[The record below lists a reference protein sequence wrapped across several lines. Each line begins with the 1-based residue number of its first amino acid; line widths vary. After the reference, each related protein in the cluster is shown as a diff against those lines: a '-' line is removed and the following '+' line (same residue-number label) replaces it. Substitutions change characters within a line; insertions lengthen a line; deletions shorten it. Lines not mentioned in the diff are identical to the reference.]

1 MCRINGYPAS
11 DPCVR
16 MPPAG
21 AYWAFFHAKRGG
33 SWAYS
38 SSGVASYNP
47 APGSVVGFRFGS
59 GQQPG
64 IAPPAATKT
73 STPTPT
79 KTVPKPKPKPTTAAP
94 KPTTPKATT
103 PKATSGSTPS
113 AQAGSASVG
122 APREGPDVQ
131 HTVRHALGERHG
143 IRLGEPDH
151 ERDGHVVGEPERDG
165 IRPRGRS
172 DIH

>member
-1 MCRINGYPAS
+1 
-11 DPCVR
+11 
-16 MPPAG
+16 MPPG
-21 AYWAFFHAKRGG
+21 NAYWAFFHAKRGG
-33 SWAYS
+33 SWVYS
-38 SSGVASYNP
+38 SLRRASYDP

-64 IAPPAATKT
+64 IAPPAATRT

-79 KTVPKPKPKPTTAAP
+79 KTAPKPRPKPTTAAP

-103 PKATSGSTPS
+103 PKATSGTSPS
-113 AQAGSASVG
+113 AQAGSAYLG
-122 APREGPDVQ
+122 APREGPVDR
-131 HTVRHALGERHG
+131 HAVRHVLGERHG
-143 IRLGEPDH
+143 IRLGEPDR
-151 ERDGHVVGEPERDG
+151 ERDGHVGGDPERDG